1 MESWFERNLTLLK
14 KRQPAQAE
22 ALGLFPP
29 KELSPGEG
37 FEFSPHG
44 QELSVHLAPGPS
56 GQPFLKLKNLSGER
70 RLSSALNPQGEDR
83 AVVER
88 FFQERSSPPPGLT
101 VLGLGLGYHLEFALE
116 KLPPKAPVLAV
127 EARAELASAALTA
140 RDLSKLLERPNF
152 TLSVGPIRR
161 LPAGAPEAV
170 LARPTNLRL
179 DPDLYP
185 QTYPSGEPSGYPS
198 AETSANPSAWPSDN
212 PSAWPPSN
220 PSARPSGYPSAS
232 PPAWAQPRRFKPP
245 RILFLDADYFLG
257 REIQA
262 AVRLLGSPL
271 AVWTA
276 KLGARADGSD
286 YARLLAQIKDFRPEM
301 VLTVNH
307 LGFDAEGLLAESL
320 NRLGIPMAS
329 WFVDCPFF
337 ILGAAKRP
345 KGDFFAFSW
354 DSDYLELLKSL
365 GYGPV
370 SHLPLAS
377 DPSVFVPA
385 QSGQGPDARPVVA
398 FVGDSLS
405 AATDKYL
412 ALSGLGPEALPLAD
426 SLAADFLENRRL
438 IPGPDFGGLD
448 AGLSHEARL
457 NLAALITWRA
467 SRLRRLEILRA
478 IPKDLLEINGD
489 ADWLRLLPGV
499 RCLPRLDY
507 YATLPSRYRSA
518 AVNLNVTSAQMKNG
532 LNQRVFDV
540 PACRAFLLTDH
551 RAQLFDLFEPD
562 EVVTYR
568 DAADAAEKARFY
580 LARPHLRDKMAA
592 KAHRRVL
599 AEHLYSH
606 RLAKLAKTVMG
617 FNP

>member
-1 MESWFERNLTLLK
+1 MESWFERNLTLLQ

-29 KELSPGEG
+29 KELGPGEG
-37 FEFSPHG
+37 FEFSPLG
-44 QELSVHLAPGPS
+44 QSLSVLLSAGPN
-56 GQPFLKLKNLSGER
+56 GQPFLKLKNDSGER

-83 AVVER
+83 ALVER
-88 FFQERSSPPPGLT
+88 FFQERPSPPPGLT

-140 RDLSKLLERPNF
+140 RDMSKLLERPNF
-152 TLSVGPIRR
+152 TLSVGPLRN

-185 QTYPSGEPSGYPS
+185 AT
-198 AETSANPSAWPSDN
+198 NPSAWPADL
-212 PSAWPPSN
+212 SAD
-220 PSARPSGYPSAS
+220 RPTGT
-232 PPAWAQPRRFKPP
+232 PAKPTAWSQPRRFKPP

-262 AVRLLGSPL
+262 AIRLLGSPL
-271 AVWTA
+271 AVWSA

-307 LGFDAEGLLAESL
+307 LGFDAEGLLADSL

-329 WFVDCPFF
+329 WFVDSPFF

-370 SHLPLAS
+370 THLPLAS
-377 DPSVFVPA
+377 DPAVFLPSDNGRA
-385 QSGQGPDARPVVA
+385 ENRRPQNCRPVVA

-412 ALSGLGPEALPLAD
+412 ALSGLGPEALSAAD
-426 SLAADFLENRRL
+426 SLAADFLENRHL
-438 IPGPDFGGLD
+438 IPGPDFAGLD
-448 AGLSHEARL
+448 SGLSHEARL

-467 SRLRRLEILRA
+467 SRLRRLEILSA
-478 IPKDLLEINGD
+478 FPKDLLEINGD
-489 ADWLRLLPGV
+489 PDWLKLLPGV

-507 YATLPSRYRSA
+507 YAALAERYRSA

-562 EVVTYR
+562 EVATYR

-580 LARPHLRDKMAA
+580 LDRPNLRERIAA
-592 KAHRRVL
+592 KAHRRVQ